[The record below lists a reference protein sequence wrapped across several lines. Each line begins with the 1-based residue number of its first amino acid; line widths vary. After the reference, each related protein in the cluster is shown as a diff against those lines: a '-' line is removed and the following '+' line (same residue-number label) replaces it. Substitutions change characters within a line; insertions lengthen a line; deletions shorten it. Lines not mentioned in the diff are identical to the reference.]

1 MNLKKAIIVLLV
13 ENNANVLSRVAMLFG
28 RRGYNIDSLTVSET
42 NDPTISRITITTRGD
57 DRIIEQIVLQTRKLV
72 EVKAVSLEDEN
83 EAILRELL
91 LVKIAADES
100 QRAPIRD
107 ICDIY
112 KASKVDFSPQSMVC
126 ELTGK
131 PSKINGFLDVVKKYE
146 ILELCR
152 TGVTAIDRG
161 NKIMVCENKDSH
173 RS

>member
-13 ENNANVLSRVAMLFG
+13 ENNANVLTRVAMLFG
-28 RRGYNIDSLTVSET
+28 KRGYNIDSLTVSET

-72 EVKAVSLEDEN
+72 EVKAVALEDEN

-91 LVKIAADES
+91 LVKVKADES
-100 QRAPIRD
+100 QRSAIRE

-112 KASKVDFSPQSMVC
+112 KASIVDFSPQSMVC

-131 PSKINGFLDVVKKYE
+131 PSKINGFLDVIKQYE
-146 ILELCR
+146 ILEICR

-161 NKIMVCENKDSH
+161 NKIMVCENKESH
-173 RS
+173 RA

>member
-57 DRIIEQIVLQTRKLV
+57 DRIIEQIVLQTKKLV

-100 QRAPIRD
+100 QRASIRD

-112 KASKVDFSPQSMVC
+112 KASIVDFSAASIVC

-161 NKIMVCENKDSH
+161 NKIMVCENKESH